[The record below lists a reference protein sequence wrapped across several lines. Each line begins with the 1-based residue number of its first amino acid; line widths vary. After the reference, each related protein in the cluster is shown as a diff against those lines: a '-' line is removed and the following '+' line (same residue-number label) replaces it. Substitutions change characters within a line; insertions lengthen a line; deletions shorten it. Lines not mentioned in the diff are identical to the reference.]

1 MAKSLLFS
9 FDDLTDKNRVVR
21 SVKKQFEALGAVVV
35 AVDVPA
41 RVKRMAGITYRELS
55 LSFADSQMVTFRVK
69 QTGDIFEVRLNGKT
83 LPIKEQ
89 DDQRKAL
96 KEIADAMDKGRTAF
110 QRKLQRVRVDVPT
123 KGMHSTVS
131 VVQRQADKIAATKE
145 MIEKYRKDTEELQKK
160 RDQDAAEAGKVES
173 RLLEFNTKADALTA
187 EIEVLKNAQ

>member
-41 RVKRMAGITYRELS
+41 RVKRTAGITYRELS
-55 LSFADSQMVTFRVK
+55 LSFADSQIVTFRVK

-110 QRKLQRVRVDVPT
+110 QRKLQRVRVDGSGSYDKVYENVKLWLSQYPEGIT
-123 KGMHSTVS
+123 KVTFSSSSFTCS
-131 VVQRQADKIAATKE
+131 LILE
-145 MIEKYRKDTEELQKK
+145 N
-160 RDQDAAEAGKVES
+160 S
-173 RLLEFNTKADALTA
+173 RLKEQSPGVFFH
-187 EIEVLKNAQ
+187 

>member
-1 MAKSLLFS
+1 MCLKEGIFKENSHHSAAVIPSKSGCDFLGIPMAKSLLFS
-9 FDDLTDKNRVVR
+9 FDDLTDKNRV
-21 SVKKQFEALGAVVV
+21 
-35 AVDVPA
+35 
-41 RVKRMAGITYRELS
+41 
-55 LSFADSQMVTFRVK
+55 VTFRVK

-123 KGMHSTVS
+123 KGMRSTVS